1 MLDEDWL
8 WCKSLN
14 LEELFLLEKYKIYD
28 MWNCQLSENKLSRL
42 LTCQLKISSLKT
54 EEKWPL
60 QKFILWSIRIKWQ
73 KGKDLP

>member
-28 MWNCQLSENKLSRL
+28 MWNCQLNENKLSRL
-42 LTCQLKISSLKT
+42 LTCQLKISLKT

-60 QKFILWSIRIKWQ
+60 KKFVFWSIRIKWQ

>member
-60 QKFILWSIRIKWQ
+60 QKFIFSSIRIKWQ